1 MAPIATLTVKLGA
14 QIAEFQSEFRDAA
27 KAAQKFQDDFQG
39 VATKAS
45 AVGSFFGTIAA
56 DIAKSLARGFGDA
69 IRDAVRFSSE
79 FHNAFIGLSS
89 VARAFGADTDTA
101 TAAARKLS
109 SDGLLPLKDSATG
122 LKNLLAAGFNLDQ
135 SVKLMDAFKDSAAFG
150 RQGALSFGDAV
161 RSATE
166 GVKNGNSILVDNAG
180 VTKNLSQILKEAG
193 FSAQDLSR
201 ASSDAGVRMALFKG
215 ILQETAAQTGD
226 AAKLTQTYTGQ
237 VTRLESQ
244 YHTFLASLGDAI
256 TQNKDVAI
264 AIGFVGDAVLN
275 LTKFLGENRRG
286 FNLVSDGVILF
297 AKALST
303 AMDVAD
309 LLQTT
314 FTALQLVF
322 NTTARA
328 ILNIGITVLE
338 LGQKAATLQKYLDP
352 LFAKQHANEAREIGD
367 AIQHMKGMVEGLT
380 KASIDSADRSDRW
393 GNAIQTAR
401 VRVDDLAKQLE
412 ASRGDTV
419 KFAEAI
425 ETVHR
430 RTGPAGDS
438 LDQFGKKA
446 RAAAEDVGKGVSAIL
461 KDIGSVAEKVE
472 KLAEPFDRAF
482 EHLRDRIN
490 GVELVE
496 QAQLWVAALQETGA
510 QAKVLADEH
519 LRKELGEIISQL
531 TGKFGSL
538 EAAGVGSLN
547 AIATAMGEIIKL
559 PDIGL
564 KLGLSGKQLP
574 GTQLPKP
581 TGAITPDTSPLLA
594 QLADATALGGSFMDA
609 FIQAVQQSG
618 TSATTAARAAATS
631 VATSYV
637 TTFAQYLTGKAKDGG
652 LAITGFVGDSIKA
665 GLSALNA
672 LIGGGP
678 GGLLAN
684 LKGLAT
690 GISTEFVS
698 TLLSV
703 IPGIGPALSQLA
715 SPIVDG
721 VKKLFGSLFGTAG
734 RTTVTSFVAKE
745 FGGSFDALHA
755 KLNELGAAGEQ
766 LWIKLTQGVGRNNS
780 AEAQAAIEA
789 VTAALAKH
797 KAAQEKVADAAIA
810 AGNAQAEAT
819 RKAQDAIDALTGQIT
834 SLQKS
839 IENEAP
845 EEVMG
850 IIEANT
856 RAQIAAIED
865 QRTAAQAALD
875 DTVMNAAQAAD
886 DAGNIIDE
894 ALRDREFRIRVKV
907 DLDGL
912 PNGVTAVPGFQ
923 HGTRGRYMNF
933 GGGTLAMLHG
943 RERVVTEHEP
953 IGDGGG
959 GDFTF
964 VLDAGQLWDERVV
977 KVARKDAA
985 RGGTRPRA
993 PHGRSY

>member
-1 MAPIATLTVKLGA
+1 MAPIATLTVRLSA

-39 VATKAS
+39 VATKAA
-45 AVGSFFGTIAA
+45 AVGSFFGNIAS

-79 FHNAFIGLSS
+79 FHNAFIGLGS
-89 VARAFGADTDTA
+89 VARAFGADTDAA

-264 AIGFVGDAVLN
+264 AIGFVGDVVLN
-275 LTKFLGENRRG
+275 LTRFLGENRRG

-314 FTALQLVF
+314 FAALQLVF
-322 NTTARA
+322 NTTAKA

-338 LGQKAATLQKYLDP
+338 LAQKAATLQKYLDP
-352 LFAKQHANEAREIGD
+352 LFAKQHATEAREIGD

-393 GNAIQTAR
+393 GNALQTAR
-401 VRVDDLAKQLE
+401 AQVDELAKRLE
-412 ASRGDTV
+412 KSRGETI

-425 ETVHR
+425 NVVHT
-430 RTGPAGDS
+430 RTGPAGER

-482 EHLRDRIN
+482 DTLRDRIN

-538 EAAGVGSLN
+538 EAAGVGSLE

-564 KLGLSGKQLP
+564 RIGLPGKQAP
-574 GTQLPKP
+574 GTPLPKP
-581 TGAITPDTSPLLA
+581 TGVITPDTSPIAA
-594 QLADATALGGSFMDA
+594 QLANAAAIASSFAEAFAEAVKRGGAAD
-609 FIQAVQQSG
+609 
-618 TSATTAARAAATS
+618 TAARAAATS
-631 VATSYV
+631 VGTSYV
-637 TTFAQYLTGKAKDGG
+637 NTFVQYLTGKVKEGG
-652 LAITGFVGDSIKA
+652 LAISGFLGGAIQAA
-665 GLSALNA
+665 GAAVNA
-672 LIGGGP
+672 LIGGGFS
-678 GGLLAN
+678 GLVAN

-690 GISTEFVS
+690 GVGTEFVES
-698 TLLSV
+698 MLSV
-703 IPGIGPALSQLA
+703 VPVIGPALSKLA
-715 SPIVDG
+715 GPLVEGFKHIFG
-721 VKKLFGSLFGTAG
+721 GMFGSAG
-734 RTTVTSFVAKE
+734 RDAVKDFATT
-745 FGGSFDALHA
+745 FGGFDALHA
-755 KLNELGAAGEQ
+755 KLNELGAEGEQ
-766 LWIKLTQGVGRNNS
+766 LWIRLTQGVGKNNP
-780 AEAQAAIEA
+780 AQAQAAVEA
-789 VTAALAKH
+789 VTKALERH
-797 KAAQEKVADAAIA
+797 KAAQDDV
-810 AGNAQAEAT
+810 AQAATDAGIAQSEAT
-819 RKAQDAIDALTGQIT
+819 KQAQDAIDALTGQIT

-875 DTVMNAAQAAD
+875 DTVLNAAQAAD

-912 PNGVTAVPGFQ
+912 PGGVTAIPGFQ
-923 HGTRGRYMNF
+923 HGTRGRFVDF
-933 GGGTLAMLHG
+933 GSGTPVMLHH
-943 RERVVTEHEP
+943 REMIVTEHEP

-959 GDFTF
+959 GGDIH
-964 VLDAGQLWDERVV
+964 VYIGNEELDARTVR
-977 KVARKDAA
+977 VARNDAA
-985 RGGTRPRA
+985 RGGLRPRA
-993 PHGRSY
+993 PHGRSW